1 MKERERHELRADDG
15 GGEVPRCSI
24 VPPYVLAALAQAED
38 ARLAGAAHETIALT
52 AELVAR
58 RLLLLERGERHLPD
72 ERRVVYDAAHGRE
85 LPGTLLR
92 REGGAT
98 CSDASANAA
107 YEHAGQ
113 TFSFF
118 ERVFGRS
125 SIDGRGMRL
134 LSSVHYGQHY
144 DNAFWDGTE
153 MVYGDGDGVV
163 LGDFTR
169 ALDVIAHELTHGL
182 TESTAKLTYAGQ
194 SGALNESVS
203 DVFGSLVKQWVHGQ
217 RAEEADWLIGDKLL
231 VDAKFGRALRSLAA
245 PGSAYDSI
253 FMGGKDPQPAH
264 MRDYAHMRADDGGV
278 HVNSGIPNHAFY
290 LLATNLGG
298 HAWERAGVIL
308 FRALTE
314 AARPHTSFAEFA
326 VETARVGAAQFGDDV
341 AKRVRHAWQR
351 VGVSA

>member
-1 MKERERHELRADDG
+1 MVRDG
-15 GGEVPRCSI
+15 GSGDVPRCSI
-24 VPPYVLAALAQAED
+24 VPPYVLEALAQAGD
-38 ARLAGAAHETIALT
+38 ARLARAGHQTILLT
-52 AELVAR
+52 AELAER
-58 RLLLLERGERHLPD
+58 RLLLLERGERHLAD
-72 ERRVVYDAAHGRE
+72 ERRVVYDAVHGRE

-92 REGGAT
+92 REGGPA
-98 CSDASANAA
+98 CADASANAA

-182 TESTAKLTYAGQ
+182 TESTANLTYSGQ

-217 RAEEADWLIGDKLL
+217 RAEEADWLIGDRLL
-231 VDAKFGRALRSLAA
+231 VDTKFGRALRSLAA
-245 PGSAYDSI
+245 PGTAYNSI

-264 MRDYAHMRADDGGV
+264 MRDYQHMRADDGGV

-290 LLATNLGG
+290 LLAVDLGG
-298 HAWERAGVIL
+298 HAWERAGAIW
-308 FRALTE
+308 FGALTG

-326 VETARVGAAQFGDDV
+326 SETVHVAEKQFGDE
-341 AKRVRHAWQR
+341 VRKHVQHAWQR

>member
-1 MKERERHELRADDG
+1 M
-15 GGEVPRCSI
+15 
-24 VPPYVLAALAQAED
+24 
-38 ARLAGAAHETIALT
+38 
-52 AELVAR
+52 
-58 RLLLLERGERHLPD
+58 LERGERHLAA

-92 REGGAT
+92 REGGAA
-98 CSDASANAA
+98 CADHSANAA

-118 ERVFGRS
+118 ERVLGRA

-134 LSSVHYGQHY
+134 LSSVHYGERY

-163 LGDFTR
+163 LGEFTR
-169 ALDVIAHELTHGL
+169 ALDVIAHELAHGL
-182 TESTAKLTYAGQ
+182 TESTAKLTYSGQ

-217 RAEEADWLIGDKLL
+217 RPEEADWLIGDTLL
-231 VDAKFGRALRSLAA
+231 LDAKFGRALRSLAA
-245 PGSAYDSI
+245 PGTAYNSI

-264 MRDYAHMRADDGGV
+264 MRDYQHMRADDGGV
-278 HVNSGIPNHAFY
+278 HVNSGIPDHAFY
-290 LLATNLGG
+290 LLATDLGG
-298 HAWERAGVIL
+298 HAWERAGAIW

-326 VETARVGAAQFGDDV
+326 SETVRVAATQFGHDV
-341 AKRVRHAWQR
+341 GKRAQHAWGR